1 MVDQT
6 TNGGPAGGLPAGVSI
21 EDVLARI
28 ENEIDTLTTLT
39 DPETLTGWDAPSIT
53 RLVEAHTRIRRVTGR
68 LDGVRYTLLP
78 RIEAEGSWRSG
89 GMTRT
94 FTTWLRVREGIS
106 ASTAGK
112 DMTIARRLATALPVT
127 RERLVAGTLGVDHAR
142 IMTEVAPTSET
153 RTDALAWL
161 IDTRTGHTTTPEQF
175 VQSVPVDFPDPTDDP
190 DGTHTRELVTAV
202 LEGAVTDGTLVTGEG
217 IVLREA
223 AVLNADQFRKV
234 ARRFATITDP
244 DTDDIEDDK
253 AAQGEFLDLAKTF
266 GGYHVAGFL
275 TDEHGLLVQTAI
287 NAVLGAPSAEDT
299 RTTTQR
305 RAQGL
310 ADVAR
315 VVLDTNQAS
324 SGAAIA
330 PHLNVTVSWKE
341 LVEQVTRTRDGL
353 CLTCGQTTPARGNRT
368 GTGLT
373 VPGTSTGASTGTGTG
388 TGTSTST
395 STGASTGFGPGTG
408 VDVGAGTVNTGPATE
423 SPTETP
429 TGSPT
434 GSPASPSGG
443 PGSSPTSS
451 PGEWNTAEPTVSG
464 ALSTLL
470 STGGPVFTETG
481 GRAPRALV
489 RRLACHSAVTRIV
502 FGPDG
507 AVLDVGRAQRTVTGQ
522 MRRAVIA
529 RDQHCVWPQCDQPP
543 SRCEVHHA
551 IAHWA
556 DGGNTSVT
564 NSALLCW
571 HHHQLVDTKDITM
584 HWTGKT
590 PADTTTSALLETGWA
605 FTDAHGHRIQLPEP
619 TAAPPPPSPAT
630 EAA

>member
-1 MVDQT
+1 MEQT
-6 TNGGPAGGLPAGVSI
+6 TNNGPAGGLPAPASI

-28 ENEIDTLTTLT
+28 ENEIDHLTALT
-39 DPETLTGWDAPSIT
+39 NPETLTGWDAPTIT
-53 RLVEAHTRIRRVTGR
+53 RLADAHTRIRRLTGR

-78 RIEAEGSWRSG
+78 RIENEGSWRSG
-89 GMTRT
+89 GAART
-94 FTTWLRVREGIS
+94 FTTWLRLREGIS

-127 RERLVAGTLGVDHAR
+127 RERLVAGTLGADHAR
-142 IMTEVAPTSET
+142 VMTEVAPTSET

-175 VQSVPVDFPDPTDDP
+175 VQSVAVDFPDPADDP
-190 DGTHTRELVTAV
+190 DGTTTRELVTQV
-202 LEGAVTDGTLVTGEG
+202 LETAITEGTLVTGEG
-217 IVLREA
+217 VVLREA
-223 AVLNADQFRKV
+223 NVLNADQFRKV

-244 DTDDIEDDK
+244 DTDDLDDDK

-275 TDEHGLLVQTAI
+275 TDEHGLQLTTAI
-287 NAVLGAPSAEDT
+287 NAMMGAPSAEDS

-324 SGAAIA
+324 PGAAIA
-330 PHLNVTVSWKE
+330 PHLNVTVSWNE
-341 LVEQVTRTRDGL
+341 FVTQVTRTRDGL
-353 CLTCGQTTPARGNRT
+353 CLTCGQTAPERGNR
-368 GTGLT
+368 
-373 VPGTSTGASTGTGTG
+373 PGTSPSVPDTGTSAGTGTGTG

-395 STGASTGFGPGTG
+395 GTNSGA
-408 VDVGAGTVNTGPATE
+408 DVGAGPVSTGPAAGSPTDSPAGSPNGSPSGSPGGSLTE
-423 SPTETP
+423 SPT
-429 TGSPT
+429 
-434 GSPASPSGG
+434 GG
-443 PGSSPTSS
+443 PGGWS
-451 PGEWNTAEPTVSG
+451 TAATTVSG
-464 ALSTLL
+464 FLS
-470 STGGPVFTETG
+470 SGGPVFTETG

-529 RDQHCVWPQCDQPP
+529 RDQHCVYPGCDQPP

-551 IAHWA
+551 ITHWA
-556 DGGNTSVT
+556 DGGDTSVT

-571 HHHQLVDTKDITM
+571 YHHQLVDTKGITM
-584 HWTGKT
+584 HWTGK
-590 PADTTTSALLETGWA
+590 PATNTTAGALLETGWA
-605 FTDAHGHRIQLPEP
+605 FTDARGHRIRLPE
-619 TAAPPPPSPAT
+619 AIEAQPPPTT
-630 EAA
+630 EVA